1 MTSFQVLFQ
10 FFVILLKIEYNLS
23 VFVKWI
29 FIFLDIYILNN
40 YLFLF

>member
-23 VFVKWI
+23 DFVKWI

-40 YLFLF
+40 YLSLF